1 MTQHPRSRRI
11 SYCIIISA
19 KNKGS
24 VTFVVARCGEAF
36 WAPSSEA
43 PLVSPS
49 RKNIRERL
57 PLRTLLSSAENAGKS
72 IGIAIAVP

>member
-1 MTQHPRSRRI
+1 MAQHPRSRRI
-11 SYCIIISA
+11 SYCIIITA

-43 PLVSPS
+43 PLVSSS
-49 RKNIRERL
+49 RKQFASASGYARCYH
-57 PLRTLLSSAENAGKS
+57 PLKMRGN
-72 IGIAIAVP
+72 

>member
-1 MTQHPRSRRI
+1 MAQHPRSRRI

-43 PLVSPS
+43 PLVSLS
-49 RKNIRERL
+49 RKNRERL
-57 PLRTLLSSAENAGKS
+57 RLRTLLSSAENAGKS
-72 IGIAIAVP
+72 IGVAIAVP